1 MGTVIYR
8 LIAHDPDTSDEN
20 ALNFSLDSLAITGF
34 SSNGNELDD
43 NSEIKNWFKVRASNG
58 DIIIAKP
65 IDRNIAA
72 IVSLSVIV
80 TDTSAPDVQQSTGY
94 FITWFNLNMYHHKY
108 IIRNTE

>member
-1 MGTVIYR
+1 
-8 LIAHDPDTSDEN
+8 
-20 ALNFSLDSLAITGF
+20 LNSSAVTGF

-43 NSEIKNWFKVRASNG
+43 NNVIKNWFKVRVSNG
-58 DIIIAKP
+58 DILIAKT

-94 FITWFNLNMYHHKY
+94 FTYLNLN
-108 IIRNTE
+108 IINQLPNIK